1 MRHVANGG
9 ATTKIIRQA
18 GIEGDLSIWA
28 DVLYEGPVPGG
39 LSDRELRQIRARF
52 LAGPDNYD
60 ETLAGLEGWVALLDR
75 HAADDE
81 LILWFEHDLF
91 DQLNLIQILDRLA
104 SSRPFA
110 SRATLICINAFPGR
124 PSFKGL
130 GELTPGE
137 LASLLG
143 TRQAVTD
150 RQYEVARLAWAAFRA
165 DDPRAVEDVMAK
177 DLSALPFLGQAL
189 RRHLEEFPST
199 INGLSRS
206 ETRLLQIVSRAPVE
220 TWTAF
225 PRMHEGE
232 ISFYITDSSLWSL
245 VTGLASLEPALAAI
259 EGDVRGSESLPRC
272 MVGITPAGRDVLDG
286 SVDRVRTYGI
296 DRWLGGV
303 HLEGYGP
310 VWRWNATTG
319 RMVRE

>member
-9 ATTKIIRQA
+9 ATTTIIRQA

-28 DVLYEGPVPGG
+28 DPLYEGPVPAG

-75 HAADDE
+75 HSADDE

-110 SRATLICINAFPGR
+110 SRVSLICINAFPGR

-143 TRQAVTD
+143 TRQPVTD
-150 RQYEVARLAWAAFRA
+150 RQYEVARLAWTAFRA
-165 DDPRAVEDVMAK
+165 DDPRAVEDVTAK
-177 DLSALPFLGQAL
+177 DLSALPFLGNAL

-199 INGLSRS
+199 LNGLSRS
-206 ETRLLQIVSRAPVE
+206 ETRLLKIVSRAPVQ

-232 ISFYITDSSLWSL
+232 TSFYITDRSLWSL
-245 VTGLASLEPALAAI
+245 ITGLASLEPALLAI
-259 EGDVRGSESLPRC
+259 EGDAPGSEALPRQ
-272 MVGITPAGRDVLDG
+272 MVGITPSGRDVLDG

-303 HLEGYGP
+303 HLEGNGP
-310 VWRWNATTG
+310 VWRWNSTTG
-319 RMVRE
+319 RVVRE